1 MSDDLVEFLNARL
14 DEDEVT
20 AKLAAR
26 EGGPEW
32 TGTDSGIY
40 VGDVSRYPD
49 PIVSGKYDYLEDWYF
64 DHIARHDPARVLTEV
79 AAKRLL
85 VEFWSLAFQ
94 KPEDF
99 PGYDFDK
106 VRSAGR
112 WTIRKLAAVYTD
124 HPDYRSQEWAP

>member
-1 MSDDLVEFLNARL
+1 MDDIVAFLAARL

-32 TGTDSGIY
+32 RGTDSGIY
-40 VGDVSRYPD
+40 VGDVSRYPG
-49 PIVSGKYDYLEDWYF
+49 PIVTGTYDYLEDWYF
-64 DHIARHDPARVLTEV
+64 DHIARHDPARVTREV
-79 AAKRLL
+79 EAKRRI

-94 KPEDF
+94 RGSDF
-99 PGYDFDK
+99 PHVDFDK

-112 WTIRKLAAVYTD
+112 WTLRTLAAVYGD
-124 HPDYRSQEWAP
+124 HPEYRQEWAE